1 METTAVNVSEPS
13 TGRQL
18 LSVFF
23 TQAELAR
30 ELGVTRKTLDRWK
43 LEGKGPSITKIGR
56 KILYSRKGVA
66 SWLAA
71 CEEDPHRRDRRFGS
85 RAKRRA

>member
-1 METTAVNVSEPS
+1 MESVAANVTEPS
-13 TGRQL
+13 VGKLL
-18 LSVFF
+18 LSAFF
-23 TQAELAR
+23 TQGELAR

-56 KILYSRKGVA
+56 KILYSRKGVI